1 MIPLI
6 AGAVG
11 TVSIGLSALTYGAAA
26 GMGYGLGRKW
36 GRKVCEVADS
46 FEARIKDAFT
56 NTTTVVIE
64 D

>member
-11 TVSIGLSALTYGAAA
+11 TVSIGLSALTYGASA

-36 GRKVCEVADS
+36 GRKVCEIADT
-46 FEARIKDAFT
+46 FESRMKDAIF
-56 NTTTVVIE
+56 NSSVVIE